1 MKKTIIFTII
11 FVICLLLI
19 ASVYGFKYKNIEY
32 LNYTQAIEEKT
43 VNSDSKLIE
52 DGTIIANNIIN
63 TLNPN
68 LSKTFTSE
76 SNISISEGV
85 DNAFNS
91 NYILYSTDNFK
102 VKLLKDDLSLYD
114 YLSLEDVPSITSFDK
129 NICISKVNELYKNL
143 NLPEDYDLVYTE
155 KFDNQLVELD
165 YQKKYGDS
173 YSKYEAV
180 KILYSPSLEKIII
193 LKVFNL
199 KYENSVQK
207 SVNISKEEAIK
218 LAKDNLSNSQA
229 LKNVNTSGTEKV
241 EEDFIRP
248 NNLFST
254 SRKIDDD
261 VLQSNDIRKAWKVT
275 IGKTVT
281 YIDYYSG
288 EILGGDFLK

>member
-52 DGTIIANNIIN
+52 DGTIIANNIVN

-91 NYILYSTDNFK
+91 KYILYSTDNFK

>member
-52 DGTIIANNIIN
+52 DGTIIANNIVN

-91 NYILYSTDNFK
+91 KYILYSTDNFK

-114 YLSLEDVPSITSFDK
+114 YLSLEDVPSITYFDK